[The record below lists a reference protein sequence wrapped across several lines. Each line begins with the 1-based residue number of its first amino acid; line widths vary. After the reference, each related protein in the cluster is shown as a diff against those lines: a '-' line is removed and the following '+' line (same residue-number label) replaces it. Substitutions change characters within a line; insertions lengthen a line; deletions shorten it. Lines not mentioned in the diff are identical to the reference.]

1 MNKRRDF
8 SASALQWM
16 DNNGQI
22 NGRESMEM
30 IKVLSENVKDPLD
43 GWTDCIKM

>member
-30 IKVLSENVKDPLD
+30 IKVLSEKGYAEEYLFIIQKN
-43 GWTDCIKM
+43 